1 MLSVLCTQF
10 NCAKACLG
18 DKGSKDAKYGFCG
31 MSKVEPCQLTINV
44 VGKIFT

>member
-1 MLSVLCTQF
+1 MLSVLCSQF
-10 NCAKACLG
+10 NCAKAFLG
-18 DKGSKDAKYGFCG
+18 DKGSKDAKHGFYR